1 MMENVNMTTTFTP
14 EQKAARLAMIKAAA
28 DKINARK
35 AFKAKQAANAA
46 KVIRWTDVDEKPRR
60 KKAEREFDSMIAKMD
75 ENYNQWTDAP
85 QYAEKYYGERY
96 RDTTKFDNEW
106 N

>member
-1 MMENVNMTTTFTP
+1 MDKNT
-14 EQKAARLAMIKAAA
+14 RLAMIKVAAEKVA
-28 DKINARK
+28 KRQ
-35 AFKAKQAANAA
+35 AFKRKQAANAA
-46 KVIRWTDVDEKPRR
+46 TVRRWTDEVEKPKR
-60 KKAEREFDSMIAKMD
+60 KAKADEFDREIEKLD

-85 QYAEKYYGERY
+85 QYAEQYYGQVY